1 MLEVYGTRMIVIFLP
16 LRLGRYF
23 VCQTQDLEKNG
34 KLYRHLKIGIFTVL
48 AKTRPYNIMVMHI
61 KRMSVVKRRM
71 RKSVS
76 DSTYDKPLNR
86 DDEQGPIFKVAE
98 IAQLLKV
105 REKEVHDGE
114 SESEDENEETGTLFQ
129 YCSEDEGGAT
139 AEVDSDD
146 E

>member
-1 MLEVYGTRMIVIFLP
+1 MHLYNVS
-16 LRLGRYF
+16 
-23 VCQTQDLEKNG
+23 QTEAVQYNG
-34 KLYRHLKIGIFTVL
+34 PTYQEDECCEEE
-48 AKTRPYNIMVMHI
+48 
-61 KRMSVVKRRM
+61 RM

-86 DDEQGPIFKVAE
+86 DDERGPIFEVAE

-105 REKEVHDGE
+105 RKKEVHDGE
-114 SESEDENEETGTLFQ
+114 SENEEDDTLFQ

-139 AEVDSDD
+139 AEVNNDD